1 MTIDSDRLLNWE
13 FPVTEHACSA
23 RDAMLYALGVGLGT
37 NPTDG
42 TELTYLYER
51 DLAVLPTMAAV
62 ICHPGPWYADPG
74 TGIDWV
80 HVVHGEQSLQIH
92 QPLVAA
98 STLRCH
104 TSVVDVEDK
113 GEGRGALVRWQRR
126 LVDAA
131 TGEPVA
137 TADSTLFCRKDG
149 GFGGSPRPKK
159 VPTPWPEGEPICSVQ
174 QHISPRAGLIY
185 RLSGDYN
192 PVHIDPKVALDAGFD
207 RPILHGLCTFAHAT
221 WAVLREVADGDAS
234 ALVSVAARFK
244 APVYPGQ
251 DLRTDLWR
259 DGTTIRFRSYAGADT
274 LVLDSGHIELRE
286 GQAHQ

>member
-1 MTIDSDRLLNWE
+1 MTIDADRLLDWE
-13 FPVTEHACSA
+13 FPVTEHTCSA
-23 RDAMLYALGVGLGT
+23 RDAMLYALGAGLGT
-37 NPTDG
+37 DPTDG

-62 ICHPGPWYADPG
+62 IGHPGPWYADPA

-92 QPLVAA
+92 QPLVAE

-137 TADSTLFCRKDG
+137 TADSALFCRKDG
-149 GFGGSPRPKK
+149 GFGGAPRPRSA
-159 VPTPWPEGEPICSVQ
+159 PAPWPDGAPTFSVQ

-192 PVHIDPKVALDAGFD
+192 PVHIDPKVAIDAGFD

-221 WAVLREVADGDAS
+221 WAVLRGVADGDAS

-259 DGTTIRFRSYAGADT
+259 DGCTIRFRSYVGADT

-286 GQAHQ
+286 R